1 MKNNYTNLEETA
13 RSRNFGNI
21 NVKRYKGNNTIL
33 LEVNELADELKIK
46 YIGKTQFIKTEN
58 TWYLEV
64 DPRLE
69 IFDEDFEGNKIG
81 FGLKFRLP
89 ESDEGIESVLDVEF
103 KRQDL

>member
-46 YIGKTQFIKTEN
+46 YKVVKLN
-58 TWYLEV
+58 
-64 DPRLE
+64 
-69 IFDEDFEGNKIG
+69 
-81 FGLKFRLP
+81 
-89 ESDEGIESVLDVEF
+89 
-103 KRQDL
+103 